1 MTEAEGS
8 VAASADKAN
17 AVGFTTKS
25 LEKKLAELQVKAMDG
40 VAILSKKVGS
50 EVFNKNVGPCCSS
63 FIVPD
68 GATG

>member
-17 AVGFTTKS
+17 AVGSTTKA
-25 LEKKLAELQVKAMDG
+25 LEKNLAEIQVKAMDG

-50 EVFNKNVGPCCSS
+50 DVFNKNAGPCCSN

-68 GATG
+68 GATD